1 MIYDHSVELGA
12 IGSLASPV
20 MISSGTFGVAKPY
33 MELLRGQPVGAV
45 VTKTIT
51 LNPKAGNPQPRIYE
65 GPCYL
70 INSIGLE
77 NQGVDR
83 FVDFYNDEYGEI
95 GFPVI
100 VSISGNS
107 VDEFVTIAR
116 KLNSIDGLLGLELN
130 LSCPNVDG
138 EGLAFGSVPER
149 IGEVVKACGSCS
161 RFPLIAKLS
170 PFQGHRRLLRARGRP
185 GRCGCH
191 LSHQHR
197 SRDGAGYTQI
207 QASHRRAVGRHVG
220 TGRKTDRAEDDLRD
234 FQERRYTCDRNGW
247 HRFRRGCH
255 RVPDGRGE
263 GYLDRN
269 DEHGGS
275 LSSRADNGENRRFY
289 GTPRHRKSL
298 GNKQTIPFVITAHK
312 GRSRPASV
320 YNLSI

>member
-1 MIYDHSVELGA
+1 MICDHSVELGA

-170 PFQGHRRLLRARGRP
+170 PFQAIDDSFALAAARA
-185 GRCGCH
+185 
-191 LSHQHR
+191 
-197 SRDGAGYTQI
+197 GAAAISLINTVAAMVLDI
-207 QASHRRAVGRHVG
+207 
-220 TGRKTDRAEDDLRD
+220 
-234 FQERRYTCDRNGW
+234 
-247 HRFRRGCH
+247 HRFRPATGALSGGMSGPAVKPIALKMIYEISRSVDIPVIGMGGIASGEDAIEFLMAGA
-255 RVPDGRGE
+255 RAISIGTMNMVDPSLPGQIMGKIDGFMERH
-263 GYLDRN
+263 DI
-269 DEHGGS
+269 
-275 LSSRADNGENRRFY
+275 ENLPEISRRF
-289 GTPRHRKSL
+289 HL
-298 GNKQTIPFVITAHK
+298 
-312 GRSRPASV
+312 
-320 YNLSI
+320 

>member
-12 IGSLASPV
+12 IGNLESPV
-20 MISSGTFGVAKPY
+20 MISSGTFGVARPY

-51 LNPKAGNPQPRIYE
+51 LNSKIGNPQPRIYE
-65 GPCYL
+65 GPSYL

-170 PFQGHRRLLRARGRP
+170 PFQAIDDSFALAAARA
-185 GRCGCH
+185 
-191 LSHQHR
+191 
-197 SRDGAGYTQI
+197 GAAAISLINTVPAMVLDI
-207 QASHRRAVGRHVG
+207 
-220 TGRKTDRAEDDLRD
+220 
-234 FQERRYTCDRNGW
+234 
-247 HRFRRGCH
+247 HRFRPATGALSGGMSGPAVKPIALKMIYEISRSVDIPVIGM
-255 RVPDGRGE
+255 GGIASGE
-263 GYLDRN
+263 DAIEFLMAGARAISIGTMNMVDP
-269 DEHGGS
+269 S
-275 LSSRADNGENRRFY
+275 LPGQIMGKIAGFMERHDIENLPEISRRF
-289 GTPRHRKSL
+289 HL
-298 GNKQTIPFVITAHK
+298 
-312 GRSRPASV
+312 
-320 YNLSI
+320 

>member
-1 MIYDHSVELGA
+1 MICDHSVELGA

-170 PFQGHRRLLRARGRP
+170 PFQAIDDSFALAAARA
-185 GRCGCH
+185 
-191 LSHQHR
+191 
-197 SRDGAGYTQI
+197 GAAAISLINTVPAMVLDI
-207 QASHRRAVGRHVG
+207 
-220 TGRKTDRAEDDLRD
+220 
-234 FQERRYTCDRNGW
+234 
-247 HRFRRGCH
+247 HRFRPATGALSGGMSGPAVKPIALKMIYEISRSVDIPVIGM
-255 RVPDGRGE
+255 GGIASGE
-263 GYLDRN
+263 DAIEFLMAGARAISIGTMNMVDP
-269 DEHGGS
+269 S
-275 LSSRADNGENRRFY
+275 LPGQIMGKIAGFMERHDIENLPEISRRF
-289 GTPRHRKSL
+289 HL
-298 GNKQTIPFVITAHK
+298 
-312 GRSRPASV
+312 
-320 YNLSI
+320 

>member
-1 MIYDHSVELGA
+1 
-12 IGSLASPV
+12 

-138 EGLAFGSVPER
+138 EGLAFGSVPEK

-170 PFQGHRRLLRARGRP
+170 PFQAIDDSFALAAARA
-185 GRCGCH
+185 
-191 LSHQHR
+191 
-197 SRDGAGYTQI
+197 GAAAISLINTVPAMVLDI
-207 QASHRRAVGRHVG
+207 
-220 TGRKTDRAEDDLRD
+220 
-234 FQERRYTCDRNGW
+234 
-247 HRFRRGCH
+247 HRFRPATGALSGGMSGPAVKPIALKMIYEISRSVDIPVIGM
-255 RVPDGRGE
+255 GGIASGE
-263 GYLDRN
+263 DAIEFLMAGARAISIGTMNMVDP
-269 DEHGGS
+269 S
-275 LSSRADNGENRRFY
+275 LPGQIMGKIAGFMERHDIENLPEISRRF
-289 GTPRHRKSL
+289 HL
-298 GNKQTIPFVITAHK
+298 
-312 GRSRPASV
+312 
-320 YNLSI
+320 

>member
-1 MIYDHSVELGA
+1 
-12 IGSLASPV
+12 

-170 PFQGHRRLLRARGRP
+170 PFQAIDDSFALAAARA
-185 GRCGCH
+185 
-191 LSHQHR
+191 
-197 SRDGAGYTQI
+197 GAAAISLINTVPAMVLDI
-207 QASHRRAVGRHVG
+207 
-220 TGRKTDRAEDDLRD
+220 
-234 FQERRYTCDRNGW
+234 
-247 HRFRRGCH
+247 HRFRPATGALSGGMSGPAVKPIALKMIYEISRSVDIPVIGM
-255 RVPDGRGE
+255 GGIASGE
-263 GYLDRN
+263 DAIEFLMAGTRAISIGTMNMVDP
-269 DEHGGS
+269 S
-275 LSSRADNGENRRFY
+275 LPGQIMGKIAGFMERHDIENLPEISRRF
-289 GTPRHRKSL
+289 HL
-298 GNKQTIPFVITAHK
+298 
-312 GRSRPASV
+312 
-320 YNLSI
+320 

>member
-1 MIYDHSVELGA
+1 MICDHSVELGA

-170 PFQGHRRLLRARGRP
+170 PFQAIDDSFALAAARA
-185 GRCGCH
+185 
-191 LSHQHR
+191 
-197 SRDGAGYTQI
+197 GAAAISLINTVPAMVLDI
-207 QASHRRAVGRHVG
+207 
-220 TGRKTDRAEDDLRD
+220 
-234 FQERRYTCDRNGW
+234 
-247 HRFRRGCH
+247 HRFRPATGALSGGMSGPAVKPIALKMIYEISRSVDIPVIGMGGIASGEDAIEFLMAGARAISIGTMNMVDPSLPGQIMGKIDGFMERH
-255 RVPDGRGE
+255 DIENLPDI
-263 GYLDRN
+263 
-269 DEHGGS
+269 S
-275 LSSRADNGENRRFY
+275 RRF
-289 GTPRHRKSL
+289 HL
-298 GNKQTIPFVITAHK
+298 
-312 GRSRPASV
+312 
-320 YNLSI
+320 

>member
-170 PFQGHRRLLRARGRP
+170 PFQAIDDSFALAAARA
-185 GRCGCH
+185 
-191 LSHQHR
+191 
-197 SRDGAGYTQI
+197 GAAAISLINTVPAMVLDI
-207 QASHRRAVGRHVG
+207 
-220 TGRKTDRAEDDLRD
+220 
-234 FQERRYTCDRNGW
+234 
-247 HRFRRGCH
+247 HRFRPATGALSGGMSGPAVKPIALKMIYEISRSVDIPVIGMGGIASGEDAIEFLMAGA
-255 RVPDGRGE
+255 RAISIGTMNMVDPSLPGQIMGKIDGFMERH
-263 GYLDRN
+263 DI
-269 DEHGGS
+269 
-275 LSSRADNGENRRFY
+275 ENLPEISRRF
-289 GTPRHRKSL
+289 HL
-298 GNKQTIPFVITAHK
+298 
-312 GRSRPASV
+312 
-320 YNLSI
+320 

>member
-170 PFQGHRRLLRARGRP
+170 PFQAIDDSFALAAARA
-185 GRCGCH
+185 
-191 LSHQHR
+191 
-197 SRDGAGYTQI
+197 GAAAISLINTVPAMVLDI
-207 QASHRRAVGRHVG
+207 
-220 TGRKTDRAEDDLRD
+220 
-234 FQERRYTCDRNGW
+234 
-247 HRFRRGCH
+247 HRFRPATGALSGGMSGPAVKPIALKMIYEISRSVDIPVIGM
-255 RVPDGRGE
+255 GGIASGE
-263 GYLDRN
+263 DAIEFLMAGARAISIGTMNMVDP
-269 DEHGGS
+269 S
-275 LSSRADNGENRRFY
+275 LPGQIMGKIAGFMERHDIENLPEISRRF
-289 GTPRHRKSL
+289 HL
-298 GNKQTIPFVITAHK
+298 
-312 GRSRPASV
+312 
-320 YNLSI
+320 

>member
-170 PFQGHRRLLRARGRP
+170 PFQAIDDSFALAAARA
-185 GRCGCH
+185 
-191 LSHQHR
+191 
-197 SRDGAGYTQI
+197 GAAAISLINTVPAMVLDI
-207 QASHRRAVGRHVG
+207 
-220 TGRKTDRAEDDLRD
+220 
-234 FQERRYTCDRNGW
+234 
-247 HRFRRGCH
+247 HRFRPATGALSGGMSGPAVKPIALKMIYEISRSVDIPVIGM
-255 RVPDGRGE
+255 GGIASGE
-263 GYLDRN
+263 DAIEFLMAGARAISIGTMNMVDP
-269 DEHGGS
+269 S
-275 LSSRADNGENRRFY
+275 LPGQIMGKIAGFMERHDIENLSEISRRF
-289 GTPRHRKSL
+289 HL
-298 GNKQTIPFVITAHK
+298 
-312 GRSRPASV
+312 
-320 YNLSI
+320 

>member
-1 MIYDHSVELGA
+1 MICDHSVELGA

-138 EGLAFGSVPER
+138 EGLAFGSVPEK

-170 PFQGHRRLLRARGRP
+170 PFQAIDDSFALAAARA
-185 GRCGCH
+185 
-191 LSHQHR
+191 
-197 SRDGAGYTQI
+197 GAAAISLINTVPAMVLDI
-207 QASHRRAVGRHVG
+207 
-220 TGRKTDRAEDDLRD
+220 
-234 FQERRYTCDRNGW
+234 
-247 HRFRRGCH
+247 HRFRPATGALSGGMSGPAVKPIALKMIYEISRSVDIPVIGM
-255 RVPDGRGE
+255 GGIASGE
-263 GYLDRN
+263 DAIEFLMAGARAISIGTMNMVDP
-269 DEHGGS
+269 S
-275 LSSRADNGENRRFY
+275 LPGQIMGKIAGFMERHDIENLPEISRRF
-289 GTPRHRKSL
+289 HL
-298 GNKQTIPFVITAHK
+298 
-312 GRSRPASV
+312 
-320 YNLSI
+320 

>member
-1 MIYDHSVELGA
+1 MICDHSVELGA
-12 IGSLASPV
+12 IGSLASPI

-170 PFQGHRRLLRARGRP
+170 PFQAIDDSFALAAARA
-185 GRCGCH
+185 
-191 LSHQHR
+191 
-197 SRDGAGYTQI
+197 GAAAISLINTVPAMVLDI
-207 QASHRRAVGRHVG
+207 
-220 TGRKTDRAEDDLRD
+220 
-234 FQERRYTCDRNGW
+234 
-247 HRFRRGCH
+247 HRFRPATGALSGGMSGPAVKPIALKMIYEISRSVDIPVIGM
-255 RVPDGRGE
+255 GGIASGE
-263 GYLDRN
+263 DAIEFLMAGARAISIGTMNMVDP
-269 DEHGGS
+269 S
-275 LSSRADNGENRRFY
+275 LPGQIMGKIAGFMERHDIENLPEISRRF
-289 GTPRHRKSL
+289 HL
-298 GNKQTIPFVITAHK
+298 
-312 GRSRPASV
+312 
-320 YNLSI
+320 

>member
-138 EGLAFGSVPER
+138 EGLAFGSVPEK

-170 PFQGHRRLLRARGRP
+170 PFQAIDDSFALAAARA
-185 GRCGCH
+185 
-191 LSHQHR
+191 
-197 SRDGAGYTQI
+197 GAAAISLINTVPAMVLDI
-207 QASHRRAVGRHVG
+207 
-220 TGRKTDRAEDDLRD
+220 
-234 FQERRYTCDRNGW
+234 
-247 HRFRRGCH
+247 HRFRPATGALSGGMSGPAVKPIALKMIYEISRSVDIPVIGMGGIASGEDAIEFLMAGA
-255 RVPDGRGE
+255 RAISIGTMNMVDPSLPGQIMGKIDGFMERH
-263 GYLDRN
+263 DI
-269 DEHGGS
+269 
-275 LSSRADNGENRRFY
+275 ENLPEISRRF
-289 GTPRHRKSL
+289 HL
-298 GNKQTIPFVITAHK
+298 
-312 GRSRPASV
+312 
-320 YNLSI
+320 

>member
-1 MIYDHSVELGA
+1 MICDHSVELGA

-170 PFQGHRRLLRARGRP
+170 PFQAIDDSFALAAARA
-185 GRCGCH
+185 
-191 LSHQHR
+191 
-197 SRDGAGYTQI
+197 GAAAISLINTVPAMVLDI
-207 QASHRRAVGRHVG
+207 
-220 TGRKTDRAEDDLRD
+220 
-234 FQERRYTCDRNGW
+234 
-247 HRFRRGCH
+247 HRFRPATGALSGGMSGPAVKPIALKMIYEISRSVDIPVIGMGGIASGEDAIEFLMAGA
-255 RVPDGRGE
+255 RAISIGTMNMVDPSLPGQIMGKIDGFMERH
-263 GYLDRN
+263 DI
-269 DEHGGS
+269 
-275 LSSRADNGENRRFY
+275 ENLPEISRRF
-289 GTPRHRKSL
+289 HL
-298 GNKQTIPFVITAHK
+298 
-312 GRSRPASV
+312 
-320 YNLSI
+320 

>member
-170 PFQGHRRLLRARGRP
+170 PFQAIDDSFALAAARA
-185 GRCGCH
+185 
-191 LSHQHR
+191 
-197 SRDGAGYTQI
+197 GAAAISLINTVPAMVLDI
-207 QASHRRAVGRHVG
+207 
-220 TGRKTDRAEDDLRD
+220 
-234 FQERRYTCDRNGW
+234 
-247 HRFRRGCH
+247 HRFRPATGA
-255 RVPDGRGE
+255 
-263 GYLDRN
+263 LS
-269 DEHGGS
+269 GGS
-275 LSSRADNGENRRFY
+275 SGPAVKPIALKMIYEISRSVDIPVIGMGGIASGEDAIEFLMAGARAISIGTMNMVDPSLPGQIMGKIAGFMERHDIENLPEISRRF
-289 GTPRHRKSL
+289 HL
-298 GNKQTIPFVITAHK
+298 
-312 GRSRPASV
+312 
-320 YNLSI
+320 

>member
-1 MIYDHSVELGA
+1 MICDHSVELGA

-170 PFQGHRRLLRARGRP
+170 PFQAIDDSFALAAARA
-185 GRCGCH
+185 
-191 LSHQHR
+191 
-197 SRDGAGYTQI
+197 GAAAISLINTVPAMVLDI
-207 QASHRRAVGRHVG
+207 
-220 TGRKTDRAEDDLRD
+220 
-234 FQERRYTCDRNGW
+234 
-247 HRFRRGCH
+247 HRFRPATGALSGGMSGPAVKPIALKMIYEISRSVDIPVIGM
-255 RVPDGRGE
+255 GGIASGE
-263 GYLDRN
+263 DAIEFLMAGARAISIGTMNMVDP
-269 DEHGGS
+269 S
-275 LSSRADNGENRRFY
+275 LPGQIMGKIAGFMERHDIENLSEISRRF
-289 GTPRHRKSL
+289 HL
-298 GNKQTIPFVITAHK
+298 
-312 GRSRPASV
+312 
-320 YNLSI
+320 

>member
-138 EGLAFGSVPER
+138 EGLAFGSVPEK

-170 PFQGHRRLLRARGRP
+170 PFQAIDDSFALAAARA
-185 GRCGCH
+185 
-191 LSHQHR
+191 
-197 SRDGAGYTQI
+197 GAAAISLINTVPAMVLDI
-207 QASHRRAVGRHVG
+207 
-220 TGRKTDRAEDDLRD
+220 
-234 FQERRYTCDRNGW
+234 
-247 HRFRRGCH
+247 HRFRPATGALSGGMSGPAVKPIALKMIYEISRSVDIPVIGM
-255 RVPDGRGE
+255 GGIASGE
-263 GYLDRN
+263 DAIEFLMAGARAISIGTMNMVDP
-269 DEHGGS
+269 S
-275 LSSRADNGENRRFY
+275 LPGQIMGKIAGFMERHDIENLPEISRRF
-289 GTPRHRKSL
+289 HL
-298 GNKQTIPFVITAHK
+298 
-312 GRSRPASV
+312 
-320 YNLSI
+320 

>member
-1 MIYDHSVELGA
+1 MICDHSVELGA

-170 PFQGHRRLLRARGRP
+170 PFQAIDDSFALAAARAQVAFDRDDAVLRLVGCDVFRIPEQGIQDMGKLVCQGSSGHD
-185 GRCGCH
+185 
-191 LSHQHR
+191 LSF
-197 SRDGAGYTQI
+197 GILA
-207 QASHRRAVGRHVG
+207 AV
-220 TGRKTDRAEDDLRD
+220 
-234 FQERRYTCDRNGW
+234 
-247 HRFRRGCH
+247 
-255 RVPDGRGE
+255 VP
-263 GYLDRN
+263 
-269 DEHGGS
+269 
-275 LSSRADNGENRRFY
+275 
-289 GTPRHRKSL
+289 
-298 GNKQTIPFVITAHK
+298 V
-312 GRSRPASV
+312 
-320 YNLSI
+320 SIKFCR

>member
-1 MIYDHSVELGA
+1 MICDHSVELGA

-170 PFQGHRRLLRARGRP
+170 PFQAIDDSFALAAARA
-185 GRCGCH
+185 
-191 LSHQHR
+191 
-197 SRDGAGYTQI
+197 GAAAISLINTVPAMVLDI
-207 QASHRRAVGRHVG
+207 
-220 TGRKTDRAEDDLRD
+220 
-234 FQERRYTCDRNGW
+234 
-247 HRFRRGCH
+247 HRFRPATGALSGGMSGPAVKPIALKMIYEISRSVDIPVIGM
-255 RVPDGRGE
+255 GGIASGE
-263 GYLDRN
+263 DAIEFLMAGARAVSIGTMNMVDP
-269 DEHGGS
+269 S
-275 LSSRADNGENRRFY
+275 LPGQIMGKIAGFMERHDIENLPEISRRF
-289 GTPRHRKSL
+289 HL
-298 GNKQTIPFVITAHK
+298 
-312 GRSRPASV
+312 
-320 YNLSI
+320 

>member
-83 FVDFYNDEYGEI
+83 FVNFYNDEYGEI

-170 PFQGHRRLLRARGRP
+170 PFQAIDDSFALAAARA
-185 GRCGCH
+185 
-191 LSHQHR
+191 
-197 SRDGAGYTQI
+197 GAAAISLINTVPAMVLDI
-207 QASHRRAVGRHVG
+207 
-220 TGRKTDRAEDDLRD
+220 
-234 FQERRYTCDRNGW
+234 
-247 HRFRRGCH
+247 HRFRPATGALSGGMSGPAVKPIALKMIYEISRSVDIPVIGM
-255 RVPDGRGE
+255 GGIASGE
-263 GYLDRN
+263 DAIEFLMAGARAISIGTMNMVDP
-269 DEHGGS
+269 S
-275 LSSRADNGENRRFY
+275 LPGQIMGKIAGFMERHDIENLPEISRRF
-289 GTPRHRKSL
+289 HL
-298 GNKQTIPFVITAHK
+298 
-312 GRSRPASV
+312 
-320 YNLSI
+320 

>member
-1 MIYDHSVELGA
+1 MICDHSVELGT

-170 PFQGHRRLLRARGRP
+170 PFQAIDDSFALAAARA
-185 GRCGCH
+185 
-191 LSHQHR
+191 
-197 SRDGAGYTQI
+197 GAAAISLINTI
-207 QASHRRAVGRHVG
+207 PAMVL
-220 TGRKTDRAEDDLRD
+220 DI
-234 FQERRYTCDRNGW
+234 
-247 HRFRRGCH
+247 HRFRPATGALSGGMSGPAVKPIALKMIYEISRSVDIPVIGM
-255 RVPDGRGE
+255 GGIASGE
-263 GYLDRN
+263 DAIEFLMAGARAISIGTMNMVDP
-269 DEHGGS
+269 S
-275 LSSRADNGENRRFY
+275 LPGQIMGKIAGFMERHDIENLPEISRRF
-289 GTPRHRKSL
+289 HL
-298 GNKQTIPFVITAHK
+298 
-312 GRSRPASV
+312 
-320 YNLSI
+320 

>member
-1 MIYDHSVELGA
+1 MICDHSVELGT

-170 PFQGHRRLLRARGRP
+170 PFQAIDDSFALAAARA
-185 GRCGCH
+185 
-191 LSHQHR
+191 
-197 SRDGAGYTQI
+197 GAAAISLINTVPAMVLDI
-207 QASHRRAVGRHVG
+207 
-220 TGRKTDRAEDDLRD
+220 
-234 FQERRYTCDRNGW
+234 
-247 HRFRRGCH
+247 HRFRPATGALSGGMSGPAVKPIALKMIYEISRSVDIPVIGM
-255 RVPDGRGE
+255 GGIASGE
-263 GYLDRN
+263 DAIEFLMAGARAISIGTMNMVDP
-269 DEHGGS
+269 S
-275 LSSRADNGENRRFY
+275 LPGQIMGKIAGFMERHDIENLPEISRRF
-289 GTPRHRKSL
+289 HL
-298 GNKQTIPFVITAHK
+298 
-312 GRSRPASV
+312 
-320 YNLSI
+320 

>member
-1 MIYDHSVELGA
+1 
-12 IGSLASPV
+12 

-170 PFQGHRRLLRARGRP
+170 PFQAIDDSFALAAARA
-185 GRCGCH
+185 
-191 LSHQHR
+191 
-197 SRDGAGYTQI
+197 GAAAISLINTVPAMVLDI
-207 QASHRRAVGRHVG
+207 
-220 TGRKTDRAEDDLRD
+220 
-234 FQERRYTCDRNGW
+234 
-247 HRFRRGCH
+247 HRFRPATGALSGGMSGPAVKPIALKMIYEISRSVDIPVIGM
-255 RVPDGRGE
+255 GGIASGE
-263 GYLDRN
+263 DAIEFLMAGARAISIGTMNMVDP
-269 DEHGGS
+269 S
-275 LSSRADNGENRRFY
+275 LPGQIMGKIAGFMERHDIENLPEISRRF
-289 GTPRHRKSL
+289 HL
-298 GNKQTIPFVITAHK
+298 
-312 GRSRPASV
+312 
-320 YNLSI
+320 

>member
-170 PFQGHRRLLRARGRP
+170 PFQAIDDSFALAAARA
-185 GRCGCH
+185 
-191 LSHQHR
+191 
-197 SRDGAGYTQI
+197 GAAAISLINTVPAMVLDI
-207 QASHRRAVGRHVG
+207 
-220 TGRKTDRAEDDLRD
+220 
-234 FQERRYTCDRNGW
+234 
-247 HRFRRGCH
+247 HRFRPATGA
-255 RVPDGRGE
+255 
-263 GYLDRN
+263 LS
-269 DEHGGS
+269 GGMS
-275 LSSRADNGENRRFY
+275 GPAVKPIALKMIYEISRSVD
-289 GTPRHRKSL
+289 
-298 GNKQTIPFVITAHK
+298 IPVI
-312 GRSRPASV
+312 G
-320 YNLSI
+320 